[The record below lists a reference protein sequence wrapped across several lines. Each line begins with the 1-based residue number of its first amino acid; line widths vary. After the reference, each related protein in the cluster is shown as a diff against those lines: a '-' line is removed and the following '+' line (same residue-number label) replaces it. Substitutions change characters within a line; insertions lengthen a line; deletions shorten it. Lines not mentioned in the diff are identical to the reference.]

1 MRRSLIPL
9 TLTLCGLAAQEPIPR
24 AVPVTEEGV
33 AAPIAPQEVVQASAL
48 VGPRA
53 PEVTRSGSGEFFIL
67 GSQVQLRASIA
78 MEADE
83 VRRSLLKVMGQR
95 EDVAKYSVVIQL
107 HGAPGDKP
115 PPRRVAAGIFL
126 FEGVFRPQLD
136 VHVGGGVDNR
146 RLRRA
151 VMEILIYERS
161 LRPLEPGLV
170 ERPLV
175 VRPWL
180 VDGLLEAAAWADDQ
194 GDRKLYES
202 VFKSGTMMD
211 FNALFTTR
219 EEDIELM
226 DGVTRAAFRASAGA
240 LVMAL
245 LEQPSG
251 HDGFQQFITQVGTYE
266 GDIPILLRK
275 HFAAMNLTITS
286 LERWWA
292 LQMANRSDA
301 QLTEAMSVAETE
313 AALDRALVLFS
324 RNPEGHL
331 SEQALSEHGFIAE
344 LKTQAEREAALTPAQ
359 AGLVRLSHRCFPSYR
374 PLVIGYEEVLSSL
387 YHKKTDNVAA
397 QLGKLATMR
406 ATMRAKAAR
415 AGDYLDWFEITRA
428 RKTSGEFHDYL
439 DLKRRLEAQTVRP
452 RTDPLGRYMDDMQA
466 IYQRD

>member
-1 MRRSLIPL
+1 
-9 TLTLCGLAAQEPIPR
+9 LAEADEVPR

-48 VGPRA
+48 VGQRA
-53 PEVTRSGSGEFFIL
+53 PEVSRSGSGQFFIL
-67 GSQVQLRASIA
+67 GSQMQLRASIA

-83 VRRSLLKVMGQR
+83 VRRNLLKVMGQN
-95 EDVAKYSVVIQL
+95 EDTGKYPIVIQL
-107 HGAPGDKP
+107 HGAPHDKP

-136 VHVGGGVDNR
+136 VHVGGGVDNQ

-161 LRPLEPGLV
+161 LRPLEPGAI

-194 GDRKLYES
+194 GDRKLYQS

-211 FNALFTTR
+211 FNALFATR
-219 EEDIELM
+219 EDDIESM

-251 HDGFQQFITQVGTYE
+251 HEGFQRFITEVAAFE
-266 GDIPILLRK
+266 GDSTILLRK
-275 HFAAMNLTITS
+275 HFPAMNLTVTS
-286 LERWWA
+286 LPKWWA

-313 AALDRALVLFS
+313 AALDRALVLYF
-324 RNPEGHL
+324 RTPEGIVVERGL
-331 SEQALSEHGFIAE
+331 DDYGFISE
-344 LKTQAEREAALTPAQ
+344 LKTQAEREAALNPAQ
-359 AGLVRLSHRCFPSYR
+359 AGLVRLSNRCFPSYR
-374 PLVIGYEEVLSSL
+374 PLVVGYEEVLSAL
-387 YHKKTDNVAA
+387 YHKKPDNVPG
-397 QLGKLATMR
+397 QLKKLAGMR
-406 ATMRAKAAR
+406 AVMSGKARR

-428 RKTSGEFHDYL
+428 RETSGEFQDYL
-439 DLKRRLEAQTVRP
+439 DLKKRLNAQTDRP
-452 RTDPLGRYMDDMQA
+452 RTDPLGRYMDD
-466 IYQRD
+466 IETLYHRD